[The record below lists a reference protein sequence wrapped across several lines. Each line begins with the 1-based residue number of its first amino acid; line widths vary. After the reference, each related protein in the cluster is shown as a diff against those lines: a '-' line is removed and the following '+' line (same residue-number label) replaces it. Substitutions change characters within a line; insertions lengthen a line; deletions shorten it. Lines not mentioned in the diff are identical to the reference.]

1 MKNLVEELR
10 WRGLFHDMMPGTEE
24 QLLKEATT
32 AYIGFDPTADS
43 LHIGSLVQIILL
55 MHLRKSGHKAIALV
69 GGATGMIGDPSGKS
83 NERNLLD
90 EATLNH
96 NVEGIKRVL
105 SRFLDFDAKDENA
118 PILVNNY
125 DWMKDFSFID
135 FARDIGKRITVNYMM
150 SKDSVKKRLSGEEG
164 AEGMSFT
171 EFTYQLIQGYDFYH
185 LNKHHNCLLQMGGS
199 DQWGNITT
207 GTELVRRMNVGNDEK
222 SKAYALTTPLITKA
236 DGSKFGKSEG
246 GNVWLDA
253 DKTSV
258 YKFYQFWLN
267 STDVDAEKY
276 IKIFTFLDKE
286 TIEKLIGEHNEAPHL
301 RALQK
306 RLAEEITVMVHSV
319 ADLENAIAASNAFFS
334 PTMDELKKLD
344 EKTFLEVFDGV
355 PQAEISKEDLI
366 AGLDMIAA
374 LAAKTNFL
382 ASNSDARRELKQ
394 NSISL
399 NKEKVGE
406 DKIITK
412 EDLINNQFLLLQKGK
427 KNYYVIKVV

>member
-105 SRFLDFDAKDENA
+105 SRFLDFEAKDNNA

-185 LNKHHNCLLQMGGS
+185 LNKNYNCMLQMGGS

-207 GTELVRRMNVGNDEK
+207 GTELVRRMNVGNDDK
-222 SKAYALTTPLITKA
+222 AKAYALTTPLITKA

-267 STDVDAEKY
+267 ATDVDAEKY
-276 IKIFTFLDKE
+276 IKIFTFLDKA
-286 TIEKLIGEHNEAPHL
+286 TIEQLIATHQETPHL
-301 RALQK
+301 RVLQK
-306 RLAEEITVMVHSV
+306 RLAEEITVMVHSKE
-319 ADLENAIAASNAFFS
+319 DLENAIAASNAFFS
-334 PTMDELKKLD
+334 PSMDDLKKLD

-355 PQAEISKEDLI
+355 PQAEISKEALNE
-366 AGLDMIAA
+366 GLDMIAA
-374 LAAKTNFL
+374 LSAKTNFL

-394 NSISL
+394 NAISL
-399 NKEKVGE
+399 NKEKVAE
-406 DKIITK
+406 DYKITSA
-412 EDLINNQFLLLQKGK
+412 DLINNQFLLLQKGK
-427 KNYYVIKVV
+427 KNYYVIKIV